1 LPDRIPKFFV
11 RKFTRTISKIYQVNA
26 TKVPNKMTKKIP
38 DKMSE
43 EKPVVLYKA
52 VAEI

>member
-1 LPDRIPKFFV
+1 LPDRIPKIFV

-26 TKVPNKMTKKIP
+26 KNVPNKMTKNIP
-38 DKMSE
+38 NKMSE